1 MFGMGMPEI
10 LLILAIALIVI
21 GPKKLPDLAKSM
33 GRAMNE
39 FRRATSE
46 LKETMEI
53 DYDIKEVKKTFD
65 DIENEIKKPIDIS
78 SGEDK
83 DKTSKDM
90 KIKQKKSSD
99 PKEDSFFPSEK
110 EKDEKKPDGLE
121 LSAKEDEP
129 EMPATDIPAELL
141 DDEDLSPGDY
151 DEPESGA
158 DSDKT

>member
-90 KIKQKKSSD
+90 KIKQKKSSG
-99 PKEDSFFPSEK
+99 PKKDSFFPSEK
-110 EKDEKKPDGLE
+110 EKDEKKSDGLE

-151 DEPESGA
+151 DEPESRA